1 MLTLD
6 SIVGT
11 ICRTK
16 VSTNEE
22 EELDFN
28 TKYRKYSSDN
38 CFVNLDSW
46 IKNIN
51 KYYENADNLDEDE
64 KPHAKTLRE
73 EEIEKVK
80 ERFSKRQKKVG
91 EVTSY

>member
-1 MLTLD
+1 MTCRDIFGNFEITLTLD

-38 CFVNLDSW
+38 CFVNLDS
-46 IKNIN
+46 
-51 KYYENADNLDEDE
+51 
-64 KPHAKTLRE
+64 
-73 EEIEKVK
+73 
-80 ERFSKRQKKVG
+80 
-91 EVTSY
+91 